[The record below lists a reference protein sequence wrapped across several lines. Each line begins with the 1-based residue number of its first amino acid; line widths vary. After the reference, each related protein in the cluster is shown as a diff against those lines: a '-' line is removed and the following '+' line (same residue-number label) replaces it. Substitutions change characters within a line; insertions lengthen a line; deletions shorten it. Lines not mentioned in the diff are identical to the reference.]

1 VKLVDVEVQLGQI
14 EEAASRLDEA
24 IRSHGKR
31 RSPELSLLQHAMAKV
46 ATAAGDEE
54 AVFAWLEA
62 ALYSDRQN
70 GAVASELAALAM
82 SRGEFDVAIKAL
94 QLVTL
99 LKTPG
104 PMSRAE
110 AYLRQAAIAKHRGDI
125 KKSAL
130 LAKRAITTE
139 PDYQEAKVFLE
150 ELQVRESM
158 IPEA

>member
-1 VKLVDVEVQLGQI
+1 MARV
-14 EEAASRLDEA
+14 AS
-24 IRSHGKR
+24 
-31 RSPELSLLQHAMAKV
+31 
-46 ATAAGDEE
+46 AAGDEE
-54 AVFAWLEA
+54 AIFAWLEA

-70 GAVASELAALAM
+70 GAVASELASRAM
-82 SRGEFDVAIKAL
+82 ARGEFDVAIKAL

-150 ELQVRESM
+150 ELNVTGDSL

>member
-1 VKLVDVEVQLGQI
+1 
-14 EEAASRLDEA
+14 
-24 IRSHGKR
+24 
-31 RSPELSLLQHAMAKV
+31 
-46 ATAAGDEE
+46 
-54 AVFAWLEA
+54 
-62 ALYSDRQN
+62 
-70 GAVASELAALAM
+70 
-82 SRGEFDVAIKAL
+82 
-94 QLVTL
+94 
-99 LKTPG
+99 
-104 PMSRAE
+104 MSRAE